1 MLGYSDVCLWVQ
13 NDKLSALKKA
23 LAEKELK
30 LEDKLQEK
38 LEDIYCEYV
47 PQAQREQ
54 IEERIAAEIRTEQ
67 EEAARRA
74 AEQYRES
81 VVKVFFGGQVR
92 CWKITASVSDVQ
104 IAGLLRKA
112 LRDPAGAP
120 ATVFD
125 ALLGEKAEIGAAEFA
140 CVACMFLRGEKPA
153 ANAMMLDFD
162 KEIVTLAKPGDGY
175 LTYQMKDISTA
186 IYRAEQ
192 TRGLREEQV
201 PHRFYQRL
209 SGKTVDFVPQSSCEL
224 DEAEERA

>member
-201 PHRFYQRL
+201 AHRFYQRL

>member
-1 MLGYSDVCLWVQ
+1 MPGYSDVCLWVQ
-13 NDKLSALKKA
+13 NDKLNALKKA
-23 LAEKELK
+23 LAEKDLK

-47 PQAQREQ
+47 PQAQRAQ
-54 IEERIAAEIRTEQ
+54 IEEHIAAEIRAEQ

-81 VVKVFFGGQVR
+81 VLKVIFGGQVR
-92 CWKITASVSDVQ
+92 CWKITAAVSDVQ

-112 LRDPAGAP
+112 LRDPAGTPAP
-120 ATVFD
+120 VFD
-125 ALLGEKAEIGAAEFA
+125 ALLGEKAEIGAAEFD

-153 ANAMMLDFD
+153 ANAVTLDFD

-192 TRGLREEQV
+192 TRGLRERQV
-201 PHRFYQRL
+201 AERFYQRL
-209 SGKTVDFVPQSSCEL
+209 SGKTVDFVPQSSCKL
-224 DEAEERA
+224 DEAEELA

>member
-1 MLGYSDVCLWVQ
+1 MPGYSDVCIWFQ
-13 NDKLSALKKA
+13 TYKLDALKKA
-23 LAEKELK
+23 FAEKGLK

-47 PQAQREQ
+47 PQAERTQ
-54 IEERIAAEIRTEQ
+54 IEERIAAEIRMEQ
-67 EEAARRA
+67 EESARRA

-81 VVKVFFGGQVR
+81 VLKVTCGGQVS
-92 CWKITASVSDVQ
+92 CWKIAAAVSDVK

-112 LRDPAGAP
+112 MRDPAGAP
-120 ATVFD
+120 ATAFE
-125 ALLGEKAEIGAAEFA
+125 ALLSEKAEIGAAEFA

-153 ANAMMLDFD
+153 ANAVMLDFD

-201 PHRFYQRL
+201 AHRFYQRL

>member
-1 MLGYSDVCLWVQ
+1 MPGYSDVCLWVQ
-13 NDKLSALKKA
+13 NDKLNALKKA
-23 LAEKELK
+23 LAEKELR

-38 LEDIYCEYV
+38 LEDIYREYV
-47 PQAQREQ
+47 PQAQRTQ

-67 EEAARRA
+67 EESARRA

-81 VVKVFFGGQVR
+81 VLKVIFSGQVR
-92 CWKITASVSDVQ
+92 CWKITAAVSDVQ

-112 LRDPAGAP
+112 LRDPAGALAP
-120 ATVFD
+120 VFD

-140 CVACMFLRGEKPA
+140 RVACMFLQGEKPA
-153 ANAMMLDFD
+153 ANAVTLDFD

-192 TRGLREEQV
+192 TRGLREHQV
-201 PHRFYQRL
+201 ADRFYQRL
-209 SGKTVDFVPQSSCEL
+209 SGKTVDFTPLTNCGLQ
-224 DEAEERA
+224 DAESRA

>member
-1 MLGYSDVCLWVQ
+1 MPGYSDVCLWVQ
-13 NDKLSALKKA
+13 NDKLSDLKKA

-81 VVKVFFGGQVR
+81 VVKVIFGGQLR

-112 LRDPAGAP
+112 LRDPAGAA

-125 ALLGEKAEIGAAEFA
+125 ALLGEKTEIGAAEFA

-153 ANAMMLDFD
+153 ANAVMLDFD

-201 PHRFYQRL
+201 AHRFYQRL

>member
-1 MLGYSDVCLWVQ
+1 MPGYSDVCLWVQ
-13 NDKLSALKKA
+13 NDKLNALKKA
-23 LAEKELK
+23 LTEKDLK

-47 PQAQREQ
+47 PQAQRAQ
-54 IEERIAAEIRTEQ
+54 IEEHIAAEIRTEQ

-81 VVKVFFGGQVR
+81 VLKVIFGGQVR
-92 CWKITASVSDVQ
+92 CWKITAAVSDVQ

-112 LRDPAGAP
+112 LRDPAGTPAP
-120 ATVFD
+120 AFD
-125 ALLGEKAEIGAAEFA
+125 ALLGEKAEIGAAEFD

-153 ANAMMLDFD
+153 ANAVTLNFD

-192 TRGLREEQV
+192 TRGLRERQIAE
-201 PHRFYQRL
+201 RFYQRL
-209 SGKTVDFVPQSSCEL
+209 SGKTVDFVPQSSCKL

>member
-1 MLGYSDVCLWVQ
+1 MPGYSDVCLWVQ
-13 NDKLSALKKA
+13 NDKLNALKKA

-47 PQAQREQ
+47 SQAQRAQ
-54 IEERIAAEIRTEQ
+54 IEEHIAAEIRTEQ

-81 VVKVFFGGQVR
+81 VLKVIFGGQVR
-92 CWKITASVSDVQ
+92 CWKITAAVSDVQ

-112 LRDPAGAP
+112 LRDPAGTPAP
-120 ATVFD
+120 VFD
-125 ALLGEKAEIGAAEFA
+125 ALLGEKTEIGTAEFA

-153 ANAMMLDFD
+153 ANAVTLDFD

-175 LTYQMKDISTA
+175 LTYQMKDVSTA

-192 TRGLREEQV
+192 TRGLREHQV
-201 PHRFYQRL
+201 ADRFYRRL
-209 SGKTVDFVPQSSCEL
+209 SGKTADFVPQSSCKL
-224 DEAEERA
+224 DEAEERV